1 MNNKNNWN
9 KMIQKACAIMLLLT
23 MFVQFLSVLLLVT
36 DLEIFEIDEIHETIG
51 FIFYGL
57 TIIHIVIYR
66 KYLFKLF
73 SIKVQQT

>member
-9 KMIQKACAIMLLLT
+9 KMVQKACAIMLLLT
-23 MFVQFLSVLLLVT
+23 MFIQFLSVLLLIT
-36 DLEIFEIDEIHETIG
+36 DMEIFEIDEIHETIG

-73 SIKVQQT
+73 SIKLQQA